1 MVLDKVGLIFV
12 TNIVESISDVFKV
25 STVFAFYWNNMLGYL
40 LFLYIN
46 VMGCRIRY
54 KLLDSFPN

>member
-25 STVFAFYWNNMLGYL
+25 STVFAFY
-40 LFLYIN
+40 
-46 VMGCRIRY
+46 
-54 KLLDSFPN
+54 